1 MIFES
6 KGGERTMTDFII
18 IFIIACL
25 VASSI
30 AYRMHQKKKGVSS
43 CGCNCEHCSSHCNK
57 NTHN

>member
-1 MIFES
+1 
-6 KGGERTMTDFII
+6 MTDFII